1 MGGHPLHWG
10 PDLLYRSMEPDM
22 QVLLD
27 KKEIDRL
34 MSELAERVAQSVRR
48 ESSLALVGIRSRGE
62 ILAQRMHELLEKELN
77 RPIDLG
83 VLDITLYR
91 DDLNQKKDGQP
102 MVRTTEID
110 FDVDGKLI
118 ILVDDVLNTGR
129 SVRAALDA
137 LVDLGR
143 PKAIRLAVLLDRGMR
158 EFPIAADYIGRKVE
172 APEDKKIQ
180 VYLQDVDGKEEVV
193 LV

>member
-1 MGGHPLHWG
+1 
-10 PDLLYRSMEPDM
+10 M

-27 KKEIDRL
+27 KKERDRL

-62 ILAQRMHELLEKELN
+62 ILAQRMHELLEKILN

-91 DDLNQKKDGQP
+91 DDLNQKNDGQT

>member
-1 MGGHPLHWG
+1 
-10 PDLLYRSMEPDM
+10 M